1 MGVQGLADGFL
12 AGFQTMD
19 GYYRG
24 KKADERADKELGLR
38 DLQVHQGIEDSNRNF
53 DLRKKGFDYGV
64 EKDKRDFDYTKSQDV
79 IKNAQ
84 QDKYIAIS
92 QGNLGLAQS
101 RDKRDA
107 AEHAYRMEEAN
118 RKTWNSNNLPILN
131 IGLQKAA
138 NGEDPGQ
145 AYWDVLNSPEGKKY
159 GSAYNLNTYNQ
170 EYLNAGK
177 RLLGF
182 ANGIVNG
189 DVKPDLTNEEGIK
202 AFTQQVNTP
211 QNVADMNVL
220 YRDLISEGTGQF
232 DPAIG
237 KTITK
242 KEFDH
247 FVIGNSDPTDAIPDG
262 KIGLGLKVTYDD
274 GTTAFKP
281 VTEGRG
287 TDKNDLV
294 KLMDF
299 QTIIG
304 DAGSRT
310 KFAHSVQGVIPQIQQ
325 ATGMTEGFDANGYKS
340 AMTTA
345 ESEATKA
352 LAKVYAAENVPK
364 EEKDAAAAQ
373 IRARLQESQASIGRL
388 YGAPSNAG
396 SSGNSGSDPL
406 SDWVAHDPV
415 KKAWAMNVG
424 NRDALM
430 QMINSG
436 GIDAAYQ
443 DDIKS
448 GWRPN
453 ATGAAAPA
461 GKGGVTPKKPGL
473 IDLITGVN
481 QAPKEFDE
489 YGEPVSP
496 Y

>member
-64 EKDKRDFDYTKSQDV
+64 EKDKRDFEYTKSQDV

-84 QDKYIAIS
+84 QDKTIAIS

-118 RKTWNSNNLPILN
+118 RKTWNSNYLPILN

-145 AYWDVLNSPEGKKY
+145 AYWDVINSPEGKKY

-182 ANGIVNG
+182 AHGIVNG

-373 IRARLQESQASIGRL
+373 IKARLQENRASIGSL
-388 YGAPSNAG
+388 YGVPSNA
-396 SSGNSGSDPL
+396 SSDPL

-473 IDLITGVN
+473 IDFTTGVN